1 MKKTALL
8 LAFPLLALSACG
20 EEPAPEPVATE
31 VATPEPTPTVPAP
44 SEALFSEIL
53 AEACPT
59 AEPVNTGFCQR
70 GLGADH
76 AICEF
81 GLGDD
86 EYTRNEAR
94 LEIDESGEA
103 WALADAETL
112 CEELSN

>member
-1 MKKTALL
+1 MKKSALL
-8 LAFPLLALSACG
+8 LALPLFALAACG

-31 VATPEPTPTVPAP
+31 TAVPEPVSTLPAP
-44 SEALFSEIL
+44 SEALFSEIF

-70 GLGADH
+70 GLGEDFAT
-76 AICEF
+76 CEF

-86 EYTRNEAR
+86 EYTRNDAR

-103 WALADAETL
+103 WVLADAEAL